1 MALDPELLKI
11 LACPV
16 CKTPL
21 AYRPEKPELSCGKC
35 SRRFPVQD
43 DIPDLVV
50 GG

>member
-16 CKTPL
+16 CKTAL
-21 AYRPEKPELSCGKC
+21 AYDVQKPELSCAAC
-35 SRRFPVQD
+35 SRRFSVQD

-50 GG
+50 RD